1 MASSPA
7 VPNQSPAEPSG
18 PKYSVRLALSC
29 QPGHA
34 PGQVLHTVQELRSR
48 IDDRLRHELGVGYD
62 RHQAGSAGTDKLT
75 VTFAL
80 RAPTPADAMRAAGAA
95 AGVLVALLTDH
106 SAAVDL
112 SGVALVIRAA

>member
-18 PKYSVRLALSC
+18 PKYTVRLALSC

-48 IDDRLRHELGVGYD
+48 VDDRLREALGQGYD
-62 RHQAGSAGTDKLT
+62 RHSASSAGADKLT
-75 VTFAL
+75 VDFVL
-80 RAPTPADAMRAAGAA
+80 RVHCRRRAAVGRHR
-95 AGVLVALLTDH
+95 GGLLAEPPIAH
-106 SAAVDL
+106 SAAIDM
-112 SGVALVIRAA
+112 SAMALVIRAA

>member
-34 PGQVLHTVQELRSR
+34 PGQVLHAVQELRSR
-48 IDDRLRHELGVGYD
+48 VDDRLRQVLGVGYD
-62 RHQAGSAGTDKLT
+62 RHSAASAGTDKLT

-80 RAPTPADAMRAAGAA
+80 RAATPADAMRSAGAA
-95 AGVLVALLTDH
+95 AGVLIELLVDH

-112 SGVALVIRAA
+112 SGVALVIRAG

>member
-18 PKYSVRLALSC
+18 PKYTVRLALSC

-48 IDDRLRHELGVGYD
+48 VDDRLREALGQGYD
-62 RHQAGSAGTDKLT
+62 RHSASSAGADKLT
-75 VTFAL
+75 VDFVLRASTAADAL
-80 RAPTPADAMRAAGAA
+80 RSAGTAAGILAE
-95 AGVLVALLTDH
+95 LLIAH
-106 SAAVDL
+106 SAAIDM
-112 SGVALVIRAA
+112 SAMALVIRAA

>member
-1 MASSPA
+1 VASSSS

-18 PKYSVRLALSC
+18 PKYNVRLALSC

-48 IDDRLRHELGVGYD
+48 VDDRLREALGQGYD
-62 RHQAGSAGTDKLT
+62 RHSAGSAGTDKLT
-75 VTFAL
+75 VDFAL
-80 RAPTPADAMRAAGAA
+80 RAFTPADALRAAGTA
-95 AGVLVALLTDH
+95 AGILAELLTAH

-112 SGVALVIRAA
+112 SGMALVIRAG